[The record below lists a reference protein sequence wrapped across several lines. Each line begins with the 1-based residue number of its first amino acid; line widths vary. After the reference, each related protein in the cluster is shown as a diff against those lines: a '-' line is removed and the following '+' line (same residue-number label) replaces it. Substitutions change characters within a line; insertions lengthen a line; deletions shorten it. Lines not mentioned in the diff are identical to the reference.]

1 MPHCYTRSMG
11 DIMTYIIFEIKKEDT
26 IKINNIIKDDLVSRQ
41 SITTRDAN
49 SLDIKGDA
57 TYLKIEGSTDGL
69 KKAGV
74 MAKELGF
81 KRLTDKKAKEVNK
94 KIEAQDDSA
103 ATGLGMIFD

>member
-1 MPHCYTRSMG
+1 
-11 DIMTYIIFEIKKEDT
+11 MTYVIFEIKKEDT

-69 KKAGV
+69 KKAEE

-81 KRLTDKKAKEVNK
+81 KKLADKKAKNINE

-103 ATGLGMIFD
+103 ATGMGMIFD